1 MIIFYQMIE
10 PQRLPSYFV
19 PQLFVH

>member
-10 PQRLPSYFV
+10 TQRLPSYFV

>member
-19 PQLFVH
+19 PQLIVH